1 MPMGGMGGAG
11 EGREHRNNIYLP
23 SDDPF
28 HIDITDDTVPAVL
41 TNEHPPMNIRDRTRR
56 GRGSAGRILR
66 GFIVL

>member
-1 MPMGGMGGAG
+1 MPMGGMGGMGGAG

-41 TNEHPPMNIRDRTRR
+41 TNEDTPQ
-56 GRGSAGRILR
+56 
-66 GFIVL
+66 